1 MSPIHPE
8 NLMIIVIA
16 IIAALVIPPLIY
28 EFFYATQEEFER
40 MYF

>member
-16 IIAALVIPPLIY
+16 IIAAVVLPGIIY
-28 EFFYATQEEFER
+28 ELFYATKEEIER